1 MKTLFYNFNVR
12 PNIANKEANFYT
24 LMFVVVLI
32 ITASKIAHFFTYKKA
47 NKIAQ

>member
-1 MKTLFYNFNVR
+1 MKILYNLNFR
-12 PNIANKEANFYT
+12 PNIANKEANFHT

-32 ITASKIAHFFTYKKA
+32 ITASKIAYFFTYKKA